1 MLDNHVAQTFSDN
14 LTCNVR
20 VKNSKLQFKE
30 WFNAIKGLS
39 LAKI

>member
-20 VKNSKLQFKE
+20 VKNYKLQFKE
-30 WFNAIKGLS
+30 
-39 LAKI
+39 

>member
-20 VKNSKLQFKE
+20 VKHYKLPLKE
-30 WFNAIKGLS
+30 
-39 LAKI
+39 

>member
-14 LTCNVR
+14 LNCNVR

-30 WFNAIKGLS
+30 
-39 LAKI
+39 

>member
-20 VKNSKLQFKE
+20 VKILN
-30 WFNAIKGLS
+30 FNLKNDS
-39 LAKI
+39 MQ

>member
-20 VKNSKLQFKE
+20 VKNSKLQLKE
-30 WFNAIKGLS
+30 
-39 LAKI
+39 